1 MGIVTRTPK
10 EQEEYGTTGYPKE
23 KEDDKSK
30 VSGLL
35 GGLLGMGTSVAGM
48 IPSLLKGPQNR
59 ELKKI
64 QAGGGAGAA
73 MARQTGSEAAARIVG
88 ASTAQPSSGRGGA
101 LREGLRAADQ
111 VVQRGAQQ
119 AAITGAR
126 EGLAATQMLRGNE
139 LQRRAAFK
147 TLGAGVGQGL
157 AGIGGMLAASRDQ
170 GPPEA
175 QAQNAEQIAAQS
187 LEAEELRLQAP
198 AMMTEQQQILAEGQ
212 QQLTDFQNKR
222 AATGV
227 GMQPTQEQG
236 GPELRKQAG
245 QPTAQAPAEPAVSE
259 QEIRAQQLANLQS
272 INQQAA
278 RDYISSA
285 GTPEEQNKAKNLK
298 LGERSE
304 LPPSMGWPESVQDY
318 LYNQADNYA
327 PMLNQGM
334 DPQEVAKLLIKYEFF
349 PIDWMRLGIT
359 EWDVE
364 KVAR

>member
-1 MGIVTRTPK
+1 MTDETKKDDEVVPWS
-10 EQEEYGTTGYPKE
+10 E
-23 KEDDKSK
+23 KTKK
-30 VSGLL
+30 QKASGML
-35 GGLLGMGTSVAGM
+35 GGLLGMGSAVGGM
-48 IPSLLKGPQNR
+48 IPSLLKGPQDR
-59 ELKKI
+59 QLKQI
-64 QAGGGAGAA
+64 QAGQGTGAA

-111 VVQRGAQQ
+111 AVQRGAQQ

-139 LQRRAAFK
+139 LERRAAFK

-157 AGIGGMLAASRDQ
+157 AGIGAMLAAGRDQ

-175 QAQNAEQIAAQS
+175 QAQNAEQVAAGS
-187 LEAEELRLQAP
+187 LQAEAQRLQDP
-198 AMMTEQQQILAEGQ
+198 VTGLSPPMTEQQRTISNAQE
-212 QQLTDFQNKR
+212 QLTDFQNKR

-245 QPTAQAPAEPAVSE
+245 QPTAEAAAEPAVSE

-278 RDYISSA
+278 RDFISSA
-285 GTPEEQNKAKNLK
+285 GTPEEQNKAQNLK
-298 LGERSE
+298 LGETPE

-334 DPQEVAKLLIKYEFF
+334 DPQEVAKLLIKYQFF

-359 EWDVE
+359 EWNVE
-364 KVAR
+364 KVPR